1 MRVIA
6 IDPGK
11 LCGWAAADIDLE
23 GEWTNLQHG
32 ILGAREM
39 SLTLAEDQSIASAGE
54 TYTSPEYG
62 LIVVESWRLYRDH
75 ADEYVGSDMPYSK
88 SIGQYELIGWLS
100 DTPVVFSEP
109 HRKKYALRQM
119 AAFRPTLAAYVE
131 DNMQRAHED
140 AHDMDAI
147 IHLWA
152 WTVDNRNVRNHT

>member
-11 LCGWAAADIDLE
+11 LCGWAAADIDPE
-23 GEWTNLQHG
+23 GEWANVQHG

-39 SLTLAEDQSIASAGE
+39 SLFLASQQGVMLTGD
-54 TYTSPEYG
+54 PEPIYG

-100 DTPVVFSEP
+100 DTPVTFSEP
-109 HRKKYALRQM
+109 HRKKFALRQM
-119 AAFRPTLAAYVE
+119 AAFRPELANYVE
-131 DNMQRAHED
+131 DNMKRAHED

-152 WTVDNRNVRNHT
+152 WTVDNRNVRKHT